1 MYFVN
6 NISIKKNIRK
16 RNSFLTKE
24 KNSDLKFGSDKTVRA
39 LIQVFYTNAPI
50 NDALEF
56 IVRATKW
63 FYVKDVLDRKKF
75 YFPCRYMKKQN
86 YVKNVYLQFF
96 SQLFHF
102 NNVIF
107 KIY

>member
-56 IVRATKW
+56 IVRATKL

-75 YFPCRYMKKQN
+75 YFPCRYMKEQN